1 MTFQIPEGAPN
12 YRYMLYIRSN
22 NQKNYAFRNAG
33 ALYPMRPGVRKIRI
47 GIDIES
53 ISIPTSELTE
63 ILLRKD
69 LVETFLLARNAKTK
83 PESWVSVLQ
92 IDRWY
97 SWEYV
102 DTDSAPKNLDVCEV
116 PVVGYKNDNLV
127 IGTYGTFAPIYSE
140 LDAMTSKDFD
150 RSHEIALEDRHRGS
164 ALAAAAEALELD
176 LIVSEHLASER
187 ADLNGNDVV
196 LSIKPKSLYPLFGQ
210 YLRLTWNS
218 EYSVKSGRLLQ
229 GGSWTMVNEANSISD
244 MYSTG
249 IKHNAPFLAYLK
261 FQCDFQ
267 NHTVLGESLDG
278 IITRL
283 SRASK
288 ALDVLLGS
296 LSNHFGRDENDADIT
311 ELIAE
316 AFDRMLV
323 YLMGALDKFARIKP
337 HLFDT
342 SKHPKDQVNGT
353 LASRYE
359 LLDFIE
365 NLRYTDTRELLEGQ
379 KFAWIVRSFRNQ
391 IHSVPLRHSY
401 VHSRSY
407 GSATTVALIIYSPEN
422 FGISQDSLNQSQFDS
437 LGIWSPDNRNQ
448 KAKPEYVADIATLST
463 TLFQEVLRY
472 LNSISRMVLLGKPNT
487 GESASPHPVIGSLET
502 AFESEITEKFVDS
515 PYRRMFGWSEQ

>member
-12 YRYMLYIRSN
+12 YRYMLYIRPN
-22 NQKNYAFRNAG
+22 NQKNYPSRDVG
-33 ALYPMRPGVRKIRI
+33 ALYPLRPGVRKFRI

-53 ISIPTSELTE
+53 IGEPTSELTE

-69 LVETFLLARNAKTK
+69 LVETFLLVQNAKTK
-83 PESWVSVLQ
+83 PESWALALQ
-92 IDRWY
+92 IEQWY

-102 DTDSAPKNLDVCEV
+102 DAESAPKNLDVCEV
-116 PVVGYKNDNLV
+116 PVVGYENNNIVL
-127 IGTYGTFAPIYSE
+127 GTYGKFSPIYSE
-140 LDAMTSKDFD
+140 LDATASKGPNTSN
-150 RSHEIALEDRHRGS
+150 EIALEDRHRGA
-164 ALAAAAEALELD
+164 ALAAAAEALEID

-187 ADLNGNDVV
+187 ADFNGNDVV
-196 LSIKPKSLYPLFGQ
+196 LSIKPNSLYPLFGQ

-229 GGSWTMVNEANSISD
+229 GGSWTMVNGASSISE
-244 MYSTG
+244 MYATG

-261 FQCDFQ
+261 FQCDFE

-283 SRASK
+283 ARASK

-296 LSNHFGRDENDADIT
+296 LSNHFSSNENDADVT
-311 ELIAE
+311 ELTAE

-323 YLMGALDKFARIKP
+323 YLMGALDKSARIRP

-342 SKHPKDQVNGT
+342 KKHPKDEFHGT
-353 LASRYE
+353 LASRQE
-359 LLDFIE
+359 LHDFIDKLE
-365 NLRYTDTRELLEGQ
+365 CADVQDLLEGQ

-391 IHSVPLRHSY
+391 VHSIPLKHSY

-407 GSATTVALIIYSPEN
+407 GSAVTIALIIPNLED
-422 FGISQDSLNQSQFDS
+422 FGIVQDSLDQSQLDS
-437 LGIWSPDNRNQ
+437 LGIWSPGNRNQ

-463 TLFQEVLRY
+463 TLFQVILRY
-472 LNSISRMVLLGKPNT
+472 LNSIARMILLEKPKSSDET
-487 GESASPHPVIGSLET
+487 SPHPVIGSLDP
-502 AFESEITEKFVDS
+502 AFESEITGKFVDS
-515 PYRRMFGWSEQ
+515 PYRKMFSWVE